1 MKLSLNEIL
10 VLSEELNG
18 RIINQQTGER
28 TKGILSSKLSIR
40 VKYALNNELNK
51 KVAEYVK
58 EFEESRNEL
67 IKEYGEEK
75 EGGNYVVA
83 EDKMEAFQ
91 KDLFELLSIEK
102 NIDVPA
108 INVGE
113 LYNIETEDYF
123 PILLEKV
130 LAKKEEVKKEEP
142 KSEAPVVDIK
152 EA

>member
-1 MKLSLNEIL
+1 MKLTLNEIL

-28 TKGILSSKLSIR
+28 TKGILSHKLSIR

-51 KVAEYVK
+51 KVIEYVK
-58 EFEESRNEL
+58 EFEEAKLEL
-67 IKEYGEEK
+67 FKELGTQ
-75 EGGNYVVA
+75 EGDNYVIPA
-83 EDKMEAFQ
+83 EKMEDFQ
-91 KDLFELLSIEK
+91 KQLAELLSIEK
-102 NIDVPA
+102 NIDVPT

-130 LAKKEEVKKEEP
+130 LGKKEEAKKEEP